1 MGLDYSQKR
10 LFNIVLRRRGKGR
23 GQYATLSSMS
33 TKRKQRLSGKLE
45 IYAFWMGF
53 ASTIISLLQVIII
66 AIKN

>member
-23 GQYATLSSMS
+23 GQYATLSPMR
-33 TKRKQRLSGKLE
+33 RKQRFADRLE

-53 ASTIISLLQVIII
+53 MSTFISLLQVIII
-66 AIKN
+66 AIKQ

>member
-23 GQYATLSSMS
+23 GHYATLSPMR
-33 TKRKQRLSGKLE
+33 RKQRFTDRLE

-53 ASTIISLLQVIII
+53 TSTIISLLQVIII
-66 AIKN
+66 AIKQ